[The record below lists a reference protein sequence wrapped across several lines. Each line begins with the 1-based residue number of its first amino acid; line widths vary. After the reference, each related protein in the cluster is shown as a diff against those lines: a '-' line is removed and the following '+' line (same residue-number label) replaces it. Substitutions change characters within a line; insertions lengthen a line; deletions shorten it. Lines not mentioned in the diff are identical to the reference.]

1 MRRRRRGI
9 GPSEAGGEFGSDS
22 FLDVVTN
29 VVGIL
34 IILVVVV
41 GLRVK
46 QAPAH
51 APPTAAEPA
60 FDLAPFEA
68 EALALREDLA
78 RLNDE
83 IDGVEREALVRGDE
97 RAALAYLVETGQ
109 RELETRRREL
119 GTEAQRLFDLR
130 RAVATADD
138 GVSRLAAELAA
149 TQGEKQQPVVIETYP
164 TPLASIVTGEE
175 RHFYLRAGLV
185 TPIPLEALLEQCR
198 ADAKS
203 QMWKLKNQP
212 RFSGVMGPLG
222 GFRLRYEL
230 ERVEIAFE
238 GGARMAAYAQLSQW
252 ELEPIGALAGE
263 TAAEALERTS
273 EFRQAIARLVPRKTT
288 VTLWTYPDSFAV
300 YRELK
305 RELFHQ
311 GFATAGRP
319 LPFDVAI
326 GGSPDGSRSTAQ

>member
-1 MRRRRRGI
+1 MRRRRATVT
-9 GPSEAGGEFGSDS
+9 SEAGQEFGSDS

-51 APPTAAEPA
+51 APAVLAEPA
-60 FDLAPFEA
+60 DDLAPLEA

-83 IDGVEREALVRGDE
+83 IDGVDRETEVRHEE

-109 RELETRRREL
+109 RELNTRRQQL
-119 GTEAQRLFDLR
+119 GAEAQQLFDLR
-130 RAVATADD
+130 RAVALSDD
-138 GVSRLAAELAA
+138 VVERLSAELAA
-149 TQGEKQQPVVIETYP
+149 AQGEKQEPVVIETYP
-164 TPLASIVTGEE
+164 TPIASIVTGEE

-185 TPIPLEALLEQCR
+185 TPIPLEPLLEQCR

-212 RFSGVMGPLG
+212 RFSGVVGPVG

-252 ELEPIGALAGE
+252 ELEPIGALGGE

-273 EFRQAIARLVPRKTT
+273 EFRQAVARLVPRKTT
-288 VTLWTYPDSFAV
+288 VTLWTYPDSFAL

-319 LPFDVAI
+319 LPYDVPI